1 MLLKNIK
8 YVSKSKKYL
17 IILLLFTPIFL
28 NYFFNV
34 FLKQEKNFSFTNT
47 DFINLFIAL
56 IVFGFLVAVG
66 IGIRDVF
73 NLNNISTGVTL
84 YLFSFFMV
92 DNYFVFTIS

>member
-8 YVSKSKKYL
+8 YLSKSKKYL
-17 IILLLFTPIFL
+17 IFSLLFAPIFL

-73 NLNNISTGVTL
+73 NLNNI
-84 YLFSFFMV
+84 
-92 DNYFVFTIS
+92 